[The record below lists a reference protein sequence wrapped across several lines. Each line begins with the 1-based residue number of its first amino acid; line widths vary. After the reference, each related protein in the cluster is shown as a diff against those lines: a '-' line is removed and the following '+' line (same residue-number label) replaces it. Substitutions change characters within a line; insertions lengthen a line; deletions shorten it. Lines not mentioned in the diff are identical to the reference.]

1 MPFQSVM
8 IASQPDDSSRGSV
21 SVSHDSD
28 TGAVT
33 VDFERFE
40 TNDAVLP
47 QYQINLSTEHL
58 AAWAGHILRERWGR
72 RSREITGHHDGN
84 RFAMAL
90 RLTEADSNL
99 VYYTHNTEGVI
110 VLRRGRVVK
119 VPFRMDEGMGQF
131 EGRLGEL
138 AREDRQDVSVAAE
151 FVEYVVALAG

>member
-1 MPFQSVM
+1 MPYHSV
-8 IASQPDDSSRGSV
+8 IVSLPNDSNHGAV

-33 VDFERFE
+33 IDFERLE
-40 TNDAVLP
+40 TNDVVLP
-47 QYQINLSTEHL
+47 QYQITLTTEHL
-58 AAWAGHILRERWGR
+58 AAWAGHVLRERWGR
-72 RSREITGHHDGN
+72 RSKEITGRHDGN

-99 VYYTHNTEGVI
+99 IYYTHNAEGVV
-110 VLRRGRVVK
+110 VLRRGRVIK
-119 VPFRMDEGMGQF
+119 VPFRMEEGMGQF

-151 FVEYVVALAG
+151 FVQYVVVLVG